1 MHPKHCSNSIRK
13 AQRELVADM
22 EKVFDPAGSIDAFTT
37 FVQKMNGLASRI
49 EKEEEAQKTSKSPW

>member
-1 MHPKHCSNSIRK
+1 MHPAHISNSIRK

-37 FVQKMNGLASRI
+37 FVQKMNDMATRI
-49 EKEEEAQKTSKSPW
+49 EDEDAMNRGFRR